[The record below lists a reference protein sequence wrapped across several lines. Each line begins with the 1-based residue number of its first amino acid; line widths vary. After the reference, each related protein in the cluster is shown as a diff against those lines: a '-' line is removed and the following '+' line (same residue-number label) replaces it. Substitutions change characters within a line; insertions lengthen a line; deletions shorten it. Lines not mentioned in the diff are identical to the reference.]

1 MASWALQDA
10 KNRLSEVIRQ
20 ALGEEGAQEIT
31 IRGEPAVT
39 VISTREL
46 QRMRG
51 QPQYLADFLVA
62 SPLTGLELPPRDKDA
77 GRDLVL

>member
-20 ALGEEGAQEIT
+20 ALGEGAQEIT

-51 QPQYLADFLVA
+51 QPQNLADFLVA

-77 GRDLVL
+77 GRDPVL

>member
-20 ALGEEGAQEIT
+20 ALGEGAQEIT

-51 QPQYLADFLVA
+51 QPQKLADFLCA
-62 SPLTGLELPPRDKDA
+62 SPLTGLELAPRDEDA